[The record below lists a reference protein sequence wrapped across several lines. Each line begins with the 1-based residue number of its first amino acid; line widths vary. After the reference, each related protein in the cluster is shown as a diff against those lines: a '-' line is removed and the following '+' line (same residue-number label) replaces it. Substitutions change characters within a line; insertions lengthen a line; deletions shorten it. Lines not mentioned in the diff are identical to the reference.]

1 MQLKV
6 YSRIKIEQEPPTVVV
21 PADCDIERRTAADGN
36 SEAEGKQEKINK
48 FEWITGWQ
56 VNIR

>member
-48 FEWITGWQ
+48 FEWITG
-56 VNIR
+56 